1 MTFAKWHRQTKTS
14 LARGDVMGGMVKGV
28 LSGTVLAIL
37 MAGIS
42 APVQAGG
49 ILKIDDDHWISVG
62 AGLRTNFTVAEDAAP
77 SGADYSKDFDV
88 DSVRL
93 YVNGKMH
100 RYIKFTFNTEKAGE
114 LSDIRLLDAIAQFE
128 FSDTANIWMGRF
140 LPPTDRANL
149 DGPYYLGTYDYP
161 FVSAYP
167 AILAGRDNGA
177 AFWGQVG
184 KGKFKY
190 QVGAFEGRREG
201 SNQGDN
207 LLYSGRLVLN
217 LWDPEPGYYNSSTYF
232 GAANILAF
240 GASMTYQKDGAGTEA
255 NPGNFRGLTLDALMD
270 RKLPGDG
277 VVTLEGAYYDYD
289 LDDVPDPSLV
299 QGDGYL
305 AYAAYM
311 FPQAIG
317 IGKFQPHVRYQKLN
331 PDSGTD
337 HERTDL
343 GVNYVISGHD
353 ALISGI
359 YSRDKFAGEEAAN
372 IFKLGV
378 QLQY

>member
-1 MTFAKWHRQTKTS
+1 M
-14 LARGDVMGGMVKGV
+14 DGMVKGV
-28 LSGTVLAIL
+28 FSGTVLAL
-37 MAGIS
+37 SMAGIS
-42 APVQAGG
+42 APAQAGG
-49 ILKIDDDHWISVG
+49 TLKIDETHWISVG
-62 AGLRTNFTVAEDAAP
+62 AGLRTSVTAAEDAAP
-77 SGADYSKDFDV
+77 SGKDYSKDFNIDNA
-88 DSVRL
+88 RL
-93 YVNGKMH
+93 YVNGQVH
-100 RYIKFTFNTEKAGE
+100 EYVKFTFNT
-114 LSDIRLLDAIAQFE
+114 DLDANNNVEFLDGIARFE
-128 FSDTANIWMGRF
+128 FADTANVWMGRF
-140 LPPTDRANL
+140 LVPTDRANL
-149 DGPYYLGTYDYP
+149 DGPYYLGTYDFP
-161 FVSAYP
+161 FVNAYP
-167 AILAGRDNGA
+167 AIFAGRDNGV

-190 QVGAFEGRREG
+190 QVGAFEGRRGG

-240 GASMTYQKDGAGTEA
+240 GASMTYQKDGAGTQT
-255 NPGNFRGLTLDALMD
+255 NPGDFRGLTLDALMD

-305 AYAAYM
+305 AYVAYM

-317 IGKFQPHVRYQKLN
+317 IGRFQPHVRYQKLN
-331 PDSGTD
+331 PDFGTD

-359 YSRDKFAGEEAAN
+359 YSRDKFAGEEGAN